1 MLAHYL
7 IVGYHRDVGQPRC
20 AFKIDIRKAYD
31 TVSWDYIL
39 CLLHEFGF
47 HPVLSKWIS
56 EMLHTSSF
64 SLAINGGSTGFFK
77 GARGIRQGDPI
88 SPYLFTLVMEGFNL
102 ILNQC
107 IRDAGNY
114 HYHTNCH
121 DLKITHLC
129 FADDLFVFTR
139 GDMQSVEV
147 LRRALDIF
155 QTRSGLAASLDKSE
169 VFFGNVPPDLR
180 SHIMQ
185 LLPYKAGTFPIRYL
199 CNN

>member
-1 MLAHYL
+1 M
-7 IVGYHRDVGQPRC
+7 
-20 AFKIDIRKAYD
+20 F
-31 TVSWDYIL
+31 
-39 CLLHEFGF
+39 
-47 HPVLSKWIS
+47 SKWIS

-88 SPYLFTLVMEGFNL
+88 STYLFTLVMEGFTM

-107 IRDAGNY
+107 IRDAGTFG
-114 HYHTNCH
+114 YHTNCH

-129 FADDLFVFTR
+129 FADDLFVFTK

-169 VFFGNVPPDLR
+169 VFFG
-180 SHIMQ
+180 
-185 LLPYKAGTFPIRYL
+185 
-199 CNN
+199 